1 MQTVVKDNSGQEH
14 GNNKEHSAKAL
25 QPDVLKH
32 QRIRKPFVFGK
43 KQMANGNENQ
53 NTDNDEAESNIK
65 AELI

>member
-1 MQTVVKDNSGQEH
+1 LRRAVKDNSGQEH

-32 QRIRKPFVFGK
+32 QRIRKPFVLSK
-43 KQMANGNENQ
+43 KQMANGNEKQ
-53 NTDNDEAESNIK
+53 NTDNDEAEANIK